1 MDSPSQLSSLSR
13 GRRIALILTLSGL
26 WTTAPFATDL
36 YLPALPT
43 VSRDLGASTSAVTL
57 TVTTFLIGLAIGHLL
72 TAPFSDSFG
81 RKRPLLIGLVVF
93 TVAALAAALAPSVEV
108 LIAVR
113 FIQGLAGASGMAIA
127 NAVVTDVTRGRQAA
141 RLLSRMALIGGLA
154 PVVAPLVGARLLQVM
169 PWRGLFVVLTAIGIL
184 LVAGVAFGLPE
195 SLPQEKRS
203 TGGVGAVFHAMS
215 TLSRDADFMGYAFT
229 GSLAFMAFFAY
240 LAGSSFV
247 FQDLYGV
254 SPTTFGLLFGLN
266 AGGMIVAS
274 AANHRLLAWFS
285 ARRLLAAGLIVDAVA
300 GVSVLVVLAVGGLG
314 VWALALPL
322 FALVIALGFVF
333 PDSTALTLSLHPE
346 AAGSASAYFG
356 TLRMGLG
363 ALATP
368 LVGLG
373 GAASGVP
380 MGLVIALSGLTA
392 LPLFVLVAR
401 RTQDEQVAL
410 DTPEEASA
418 DMPVG

>member
-13 GRRIALILTLSGL
+13 GRRITLVLTLSGL

-43 VSRDLGASTSAVTL
+43 VARDLGASTSAVTL

-72 TAPFSDSFG
+72 TAPFSDSVG

-141 RLLSRMALIGGLA
+141 RLLSRMALIGGVA
-154 PVVAPLVGARLLQVM
+154 PVVAPFIGAQLLQVM

-184 LVAGVAFGLPE
+184 LVIGRRLRLAGEPAAREALHRRRRRRLPRDVDAVPRRRLHGL
-195 SLPQEKRS
+195 R
-203 TGGVGAVFHAMS
+203 FH
-215 TLSRDADFMGYAFT
+215 
-229 GSLAFMAFFAY
+229 GSFAFMAFFAY

-254 SPTTFGLLFGLN
+254 SPTTFALLFGLN

-274 AANHRLLAWFS
+274 AANHRLLAAFS
-285 ARRLLAAGLIVDAVA
+285 ARRLLAAGLVVAAVA
-300 GVSVLVVLAVGGLG
+300 GVSVLVVLVVGGLG

-322 FALVIALGFVF
+322 FVMATSLGFVF

-346 AAGSASAYFG
+346 AAGSASAYYG

-368 LVGLG
+368 FVGLG

-380 MGLVIALSGLTA
+380 MGLVIAFSSLAA
-392 LPLFVLVAR
+392 LPLFVFVAR
-401 RTQDEQVAL
+401 RTRDEQVVL
-410 DTPEEASA
+410 DTAEEASA